1 MLWLTSLLSSAGRTI
16 QQLTLGWLIF
26 DLTGST
32 VLLGTVQ
39 FLYQAPSLVTAPL
52 IGVFID
58 RFDRRRVLI
67 VSQLALAA
75 AATLL
80 AIDTAA
86 GTVQTWHILVFAL
99 VSGFEN
105 TVIHV
110 VRQAL
115 IPRLVPRHALMN
127 AISLN
132 SIGFNITRIG
142 APFLA
147 GILLVNLGV
156 SGNFV
161 LQALLVIGVAM
172 AAFPMRIPRMD
183 TGKGNS
189 QDEPFWSQIVAGAAF
204 IWRTQALRVL
214 FATQF
219 IFMLL
224 AMPFV
229 SFLPALAEDVLH
241 VEADGLGLLY
251 TATGVGALLGTAA
264 LTGAGNVQRK
274 GLLILASFAITGL
287 TMLAFGWVT
296 WLPASLL
303 LLAVMGA
310 AQMLFSA
317 VNMTMVQSNI
327 PDELQ
332 GRVMSIYQMGHASLA
347 AGTLAL
353 GVLAEIIGVG
363 EAITAM
369 GLILLCVALAGR
381 LAVPTL
387 RRI

>member
-1 MLWLTSLLSSAGRTI
+1 M
-16 QQLTLGWLIF
+16 IF
-26 DLTGST
+26 DITGST

-67 VSQLALAA
+67 ASQLALAA

-86 GTVQTWHILVFAL
+86 GTVQSWHVLVFAL

-161 LQALLVIGVAM
+161 LQALLVIGVAI

-183 TGKGNS
+183 GGGQATS
-189 QDEPFWSQIVAGAAF
+189 DEEPFWSQIAAGASF
-204 IWRTQALRVL
+204 VWRTRTMRVL

-251 TATGVGALLGTAA
+251 TATGVGALIGTAA
-264 LTGAGNVQRK
+264 LAAAGNVHRK
-274 GLLILASFAITGL
+274 GLLVLASFAITGL
-287 TMLAFGWVT
+287 SMLAFGLLS

-310 AQMLFSA
+310 AQMLFTA

-332 GRVMSIYQMGHASLA
+332 GRVMSLYQMGHASLA
-347 AGTLAL
+347 AGTLGL
-353 GVLAEIIGVG
+353 GVLADVLGVG
-363 EAITAM
+363 EAIAAM
-369 GLILLCVALAGR
+369 GLILLGVALAGR

-387 RRI
+387 RHI